1 MSQRGIKYTNNDIE
15 PEVRSAAN
23 IIINYGPASYMDR
36 GIEAEYARSSTQI
49 NFQNMRIV
57 RRGIC
62 FGQIDKILREDFG
75 ISLSVPVSTLTL
87 NALEYEFPVTIL
99 AI

>member
-1 MSQRGIKYTNNDIE
+1 MG
-15 PEVRSAAN
+15 
-23 IIINYGPASYMDR
+23 
-36 GIEAEYARSSTQI
+36 
-49 NFQNMRIV
+49 IV